1 MTNYR
6 RLMSSYIIIFLC
18 LVSLGSA
25 MGADAKEAL
34 VQTSE
39 NGLFKVEMTLQG
51 EKLKMGRNTADLF
64 ILDKN
69 GMAVKGALITILP
82 LIYRHGESTAVR
94 PRATEKGDGRYV
106 AENIYIE
113 MEGHWELKI
122 KIRKDPLE
130 DTATF
135 DFPEVKRE

>member
-1 MTNYR
+1 MKT
-6 RLMSSYIIIFLC
+6 LTLSLLIFLC
-18 LVSLGSA
+18 LAPLGSV

-51 EKLKMGRNTADLF
+51 EKLKLGRNTADLF
-64 ILDKN
+64 VRDKN
-69 GMAVKGALITILP
+69 GMTVKGALITILP
-82 LIYRHGESTAVR
+82 RIYRHGESSPVR
-94 PRATEKGDGRYV
+94 PRATEKGDGRYI

-113 MEGHWELKI
+113 MEGHWELRI
-122 KIRKDPLE
+122 RIRKDILE